1 MMIRTKIFLNGALV
15 VSNRFIN
22 LYQSLNGFVRI
33 INGCKI

>member
-1 MMIRTKIFLNGALV
+1 MIIQTKIFLKVTSV

-22 LYQSLNGFVRI
+22 LYQRLNGSVWI